1 MVTDVAGPS
10 APIITNLTCK
20 DESSIYLQWDRP
32 QVVYKTIDY
41 YYIYYQF
48 DGKTQFREVAV
59 GMNGTLSRGSKVSER
74 TRDHLAFSVGG
85 RTPADTESS
94 LHQRPTCSLLFCVKE
109 SDALVNH
116 VLHAVCHLCGE
127 ETFPSLFHPPRSFDM
142 IMRGGR
148 SLISASVKQILLE
161 GLRTNE
167 EHVVRVR
174 GATRS
179 IYDSSK
185 VYKGT
190 FSEPQRIRLRLNCDQ
205 VQAFTIVRGNGGDFA
220 LDLSAGMIAGVA
232 CVAFALVLALLAL
245 AMWR

>member
-1 MVTDVAGPS
+1 
-10 APIITNLTCK
+10 
-20 DESSIYLQWDRP
+20 
-32 QVVYKTIDY
+32 
-41 YYIYYQF
+41 
-48 DGKTQFREVAV
+48 
-59 GMNGTLSRGSKVSER
+59 
-74 TRDHLAFSVGG
+74 
-85 RTPADTESS
+85 
-94 LHQRPTCSLLFCVKE
+94 
-109 SDALVNH
+109 
-116 VLHAVCHLCGE
+116 
-127 ETFPSLFHPPRSFDM
+127 M